1 MKTAIIG
8 AIVSIVGSLPGTT
21 IHYEA
26 PQPERVRAIV
36 TAYTSSEDETDD
48 TPHITASGERTRDGI
63 VANNCLKF
71 GTVVEI
77 DSRHYEVQDR
87 LNKRYGCERFD
98 IWMESKGEAFEWG
111 RRELSVAINGT
122 DLKR

>member
-98 IWMESKGEAFEWG
+98 IWMGTKGEAFEWG
-111 RRELSVAINGT
+111 RRELSVAI
-122 DLKR
+122 KK